1 MSAGAARGE
10 PTLRALLAALGVTE
24 VEVAAADRAGT
35 VGILAVERL
44 VLPEPPRYSPEEVA
58 DAAGIPEP
66 TARQFWRALGFPD
79 TRPGERAHTDADLE
93 MLRLVA
99 GLLSLGVVEPDLALQ
114 MTRVIGS
121 SMARVAEAQVTAIEG
136 RLPRRAADLDTE
148 PAVLQAATLLPA
160 MPSVLD
166 YVWRRHLQ
174 AAARRHLVRHAAEDA
189 AGAPVAVGFAD
200 LVGFTA
206 MAQQVPDHELAA
218 VVDRFELVA
227 HDTVVAMG
235 GRVVKMIGDEVMFMV
250 DDVGAAGETALSL
263 AEAYHEDESL
273 SDVRVGLAAGPVLER
288 DGDVY
293 GPVVNRASRI
303 VGISY
308 PGSVVVDE
316 HVHAELA
323 ADARFELRALR
334 PRTLKDIGRARLWRL
349 RWAPVGE
356 EPRTPLAWVRERR
369 LELRRL
375 VAERLAEQIDEARAS
390 FEEVAGRVDRLAWE
404 EDDDGR
410 G

>member
-1 MSAGAARGE
+1 MSDDPQPM
-10 PTLRALLAALGVTE
+10 PTLRGVLAALGATDE
-24 VEVAAADRAGT
+24 EVAAADEAGT

-44 VLPEPPRYSPEEVA
+44 VIPEPARYSPEEVA
-58 DAAGIPEP
+58 DAAGIPEA
-66 TARQFWRALGFPD
+66 TARQFWRALGFAD
-79 TRPGERAHTDADLE
+79 TRPGDRAHTDADLD
-93 MLRLVA
+93 MLRMVA
-99 GLLSLGVVEPDLALQ
+99 ELLAIGVVEPDLALQ

-121 SMARVAEAQVTAIEG
+121 SMARVAEAQVSAIEG

-160 MPSVLD
+160 MPRVLD

-174 AAARRHLVRHAAEDA
+174 AAARRHLLRQA
-189 AGAPVAVGFAD
+189 AGEAPGAAVAVGFAD

-206 MAQQVPDHELAA
+206 MSQQVSDHELAA
-218 VVDRFELVA
+218 VVDRFERVA
-227 HDTVVAMG
+227 HDTVVALG
-235 GRVVKMIGDEVMFMV
+235 GRVVKMIGDEVMFVV
-250 DDVGAAGETALSL
+250 DDVGAAAETALTL

-316 HVHAELA
+316 AVEGELEG
-323 ADARFELRALR
+323 DARFALRSLR
-334 PRTLKDIGRARLWRL
+334 PRALKDIGRVPLWRL
-349 RWAPVGE
+349 RWAPVAE
-356 EPRTPLAWVRERR
+356 EPRTPLAWVRDRR
-369 LELRRL
+369 LELRRR
-375 VAERLAEQIDEARAS
+375 VAGLLAEQIDEAVAS
-390 FEEVAGRVDRLAWE
+390 IEEVAGRVDRLAWE
-404 EDDDGR
+404 EDGDGR